1 MVVCR
6 VLETATSINQLRNT
20 ETMQITKN
28 LKTMEITGKSRKRL
42 TASERRFVE
51 EIQVLL
57 RMSLSELM
65 VVERTRMAV
74 GI

>member
-20 ETMQITKN
+20 KTMQITKN
-28 LKTMEITGKSRKRL
+28 LETMEITGKSKKRL